1 MNESQHDQKYLF
13 TMSRAKCYTINGFS
27 EDHTGGNPACVIPL
41 EEWLESDHMQA
52 IAKEIGLAETTFFVP
67 EKDGFTLR
75 WFTPDLEIDLC
86 GHATLATAHCIKT
99 HLGYGAPIIKF
110 YSKSG
115 ELLVRLEQDKYVLD
129 FPSRPGAPSDLPET
143 IVKALSHQP
152 FEVYK
157 ARDYLLIYHQQED
170 VEALTID
177 RAIFDQINLG
187 TGGVIVS
194 APGAS
199 HDFVSRFFTPQATI
213 LEDPVT
219 GSAHCT
225 LTPYWAKRLKK
236 RSLTA
241 RQCSARGGELQC
253 LDQGDRVLISGHAVT
268 THESSIQL

>member
-1 MNESQHDQKYLF
+1 
-13 TMSRAKCYTINGFS
+13 
-27 EDHTGGNPACVIPL
+27 VIPL
-41 EEWLESDHMQA
+41 ERWLEADHMQA
-52 IAKEIGLAETTFFVP
+52 IAKEMGVAETAFFVP
-67 EKDGFTLR
+67 ERDGFTLR

-86 GHATLATAHCIKT
+86 GHATLAAAHCIKT
-99 HLGYGAPIIKF
+99 HLGYEEPTVKF

-115 ELLVRLEQDKYVLD
+115 ELSVRLEQNQYVLD
-129 FPSRPGAPSDLPET
+129 FPSRPGAPSDLPEA
-143 IVKALSHQP
+143 ISKALSFQP
-152 FEVYK
+152 LEVYK
-157 ARDYLLIYHQQED
+157 ARDYLLIYRRQED
-170 VEALTID
+170 VESLTIN

-213 LEDPVT
+213 PEDPVT

-225 LTPYWAKRLKK
+225 LTPYWAHRFKK
-236 RSLTA
+236 SSLTA

-253 LDQGDRVLISGHAVT
+253 LDQGDRVLIRGQAVT

>member
-1 MNESQHDQKYLF
+1 
-13 TMSRAKCYTINGFS
+13 MSRAKCYTINGFS

-41 EEWLESDHMQA
+41 ERWLEPDHMQA
-52 IAKEIGLAETTFFVP
+52 IAKEMGLAETAFFVP
-67 EKDGFTLR
+67 ERDGFTLR

-86 GHATLATAHCIKT
+86 GHATLAAAHCIKT
-99 HLGYGAPIIKF
+99 HLGYGASIVKF

-115 ELLVRLEQDKYVLD
+115 ALSVRFEQEKYVLD
-129 FPSRPGAPSDLPET
+129 FPSRPGESADLPET

-152 FEVYK
+152 LEVYK
-157 ARDYLLIYHQQED
+157 ARDYLLIYRQQED
-170 VEALTID
+170 VESLAIN
-177 RAIFDQINLG
+177 REIFDQINLG

-225 LTPYWAKRLKK
+225 LVPYWAKRLNKQ
-236 RSLTA
+236 SLTA
-241 RQCSARGGELQC
+241 RQCSARGGELHCQ
-253 LDQGDRVLISGHAVT
+253 DQGDRVLISGHAVT
-268 THESSIQL
+268 THESSIEW